1 MKLTAILLLLNLFF
15 QHISAQTTEEFL
27 GVLKV
32 DNNTVSYKINYS
44 RSKNGN
50 IIGESVTDVYGPDR
64 TVANITGT
72 FDEKTKTISFK
83 EIKNKST
90 KSKAK
95 ESSFCFIHVT
105 SIKIKTSNDKQ
116 VIEGEFKGVFSNGKV
131 CSQGFIYLVSSDVLD
146 KLKGKGVNIDS
157 LKNVEKIENINPSHN
172 LKSNDKIELK
182 WISSNLI
189 IEVWD
194 NYSEDKDL
202 INILFNDRKIA
213 DKLEIKNDHHRIN
226 QKIEKGK
233 SVIKLIAIDEG
244 TSPMNT
250 VNILL
255 LDGDKPTLL
264 TARLKK
270 GEVVIIQLNKN

>member
-1 MKLTAILLLLNLFF
+1 
-15 QHISAQTTEEFL
+15 
-27 GVLKV
+27 
-32 DNNTVSYKINYS
+32 
-44 RSKNGN
+44 
-50 IIGESVTDVYGPDR
+50 
-64 TVANITGT
+64 
-72 FDEKTKTISFK
+72 
-83 EIKNKST
+83 
-90 KSKAK
+90 
-95 ESSFCFIHVT
+95 
-105 SIKIKTSNDKQ
+105 
-116 VIEGEFKGVFSNGKV
+116 
-131 CSQGFIYLVSSDVLD
+131 
-146 KLKGKGVNIDS
+146 
-157 LKNVEKIENINPSHN
+157 

-182 WISSNLI
+182 WVSSNLI

-213 DKLEIKNDHHRIN
+213 DKLEIKNDHHRIT